1 MEFQTELG
9 GVHILQN
16 LQIHELSRD
25 TSSRIYVLSLGNSME
40 SFQRRHLKGE
50 FEDFSFNPREN
61 LRVWSDK
68 KLKEE
73 VVSEMIEEGLLE
85 DQGDT
90 QSKYVITEKGQ
101 RILNIYCIGVK
112 ILSQQLMERAGKLF
126 VNADTLQKSDAWK
139 FKVGEMFEDVEE
151 AEEFK
156 NKMEELEEKTGERP
170 ELISDIVGK
179 FEKRLSEFEGVEKTR
194 AEFQMFLINRL
205 LNLQSGESLEAFHDE
220 KDENMQEGWE
230 DILDNLDSDG
240 EVKYLEDVL
249 EMIKR
254 RVQPD
259 RLRLGEEEEGF
270 SISMEDAEKLDY
282 DISQL
287 EEMLEKM
294 RARKEYEEKK
304 GKRER

>member
-230 DILDNLDSDG
+230 DILDNLDSEG

-259 RLRLGEEEEGF
+259 SLRLGEEEEGF
-270 SISMEDAEKLDY
+270 SISMEEAEELDY
-282 DISQL
+282 DISEM

-304 GKRER
+304 GKRGR

>member
-282 DISQL
+282 DISEL
-287 EEMLEKM
+287 EEMLDKM

-304 GKRER
+304 GKRDR

>member
-40 SFQRRHLKGE
+40 SFQRRHLKGD
-50 FEDFSFNPREN
+50 FKDFSFNPREN

-73 VVSEMIEEGLLE
+73 VVSEMVEEGLLE

-90 QSKYVITEKGQ
+90 QSKYMITEKGQ

-112 ILSQQLMERAGKLF
+112 ILSQQLIERAGNLF
-126 VNADTLQKSDAWK
+126 VNADTLQKSDAWM

-156 NKMEELEEKTGERP
+156 NKIEELEEKTGERP

-179 FEKRLSEFEGVEKTR
+179 FEKRLSQFEGVEKTR

-230 DILDNLDSDG
+230 DILDNLDSEG

-259 RLRLGEEEEGF
+259 RIRLGEEEEGF

-282 DISQL
+282 DISEL
-287 EEMLEKM
+287 EEMLDKM

-304 GKRER
+304 GKRDR